1 MQLWATAEVLF
12 IIGLSFFF
20 SESLWGWELK
30 TDSSILTFEFEIND
44 YLPEFYSRVFGI
56 DGPK

>member
-1 MQLWATAEVLF
+1 MGYSRIFVYHKPT
-12 IIGLSFFF
+12 IFF

-44 YLPEFYSRVFGI
+44 YLPEFYSRVFEI